1 MSAQYASNA
10 SGSGKS
16 KVLAK
21 NPDDVVIVSA
31 VRSAVTKV
39 CTSLSLLHPSAH
51 PWLCQAKKG
60 GFKDTRPEEILSGV
74 LRAAYTKAGLDPALI
89 EDITVGNVLP
99 PGSGASAARMAELH
113 AGIPITTPIS
123 TVNRQCS
130 SGLAATNNIAALI
143 TSGQIDIGLGK

>member
-1 MSAQYASNA
+1 M
-10 SGSGKS
+10 
-16 KVLAK
+16 
-21 NPDDVVIVSA
+21 
-31 VRSAVTKV
+31 
-39 CTSLSLLHPSAH
+39 
-51 PWLCQAKKG
+51 
-60 GFKDTRPEEILSGV
+60 
-74 LRAAYTKAGLDPALI
+74 
-89 EDITVGNVLP
+89 LP